1 MYSFSFY
8 SAKYFNAFDALCLSK
23 SVKAQIFGFAL
34 HDKKIRFFSVWLVF
48 SSPAQLSVFPSA
60 EVTDLLHFLYQN
72 IFSIVRLKALCLG

>member
-1 MYSFSFY
+1 MRF
-8 SAKYFNAFDALCLSK
+8 ACQNP
-23 SVKAQIFGFAL
+23 VKAQIFGFAL

-72 IFSIVRLKALCLG
+72 IFSIVRLKSTLFGIKKLNIKI